1 MTLTTRPTRTGW
13 ARQHVHDYVA
23 TNGEHPTNGHDWL
36 RGSTVLLLTTIGHRT
51 GKARRTPLIYGL
63 DGQRYL
69 IVASK
74 GGADDPPI
82 WYQNLV
88 TDPRVRIQVRGEV
101 MNGVAR
107 NATPEEKAAL
117 WPTMTRMWP
126 DYDEYQRK
134 TEREI
139 PLVIIDTGV

>member
-1 MTLTTRPTRTGW
+1 M
-13 ARQHVHDYVA
+13 
-23 TNGEHPTNGHDWL
+23 
-36 RGSTVLLLTTIGHRT
+36 
-51 GKARRTPLIYGL
+51 
-63 DGQRYL
+63 
-69 IVASK
+69 ASK

-88 TDPRVRIQVRGEV
+88 ADPRVRIQVRGEV
-101 MNGVAR
+101 MDGVAR
-107 NATPEEKAAL
+107 TATPEEKAAL

-134 TEREI
+134 TERQI